1 MSNLPGKWRK
11 GNLPEGWGKSHIP
24 PHSSVPEEH
33 PKPPVKTVEVGRQAE
48 DTDNQVPE
56 QQLEQERATVF
67 EDISSSTQDS
77 QIFTEDN
84 NHSTSVNAVEKGNP
98 IVEHRI
104 LNPMKVTV
112 DRPRPRH
119 SASRVPSY
127 QPISSREPGKPRN
140 VEKSDTVTKK
150 KSWVPRFLVTFVV
163 AAFVVVGVIL
173 LTNLP
178 GNLPVKESPQST
190 VPSSDMEESENSPDS
205 TSQPDTSQS
214 PEASQSS
221 AQSSSEAPVSSKEDI
236 TPSPEPNSATNPPDT
251 LESQATISSEQPLEP
266 SPVYCSV
273 CGADCT
279 YQGLI
284 DGMCESCYEIY
295 GQPYNEPNVYCPNC
309 NYGFTVSGVGISGF
323 ECPQCHYKFFDPED
337 SYSQEFYDIAGYYE
351 GYQILVNGEPHD
363 IDSSDAQLT
372 LYADGSAYLYYAGVD
387 FHLSWD
393 VGEMWDESAPSEIIY
408 FDADGGNLTMYLPQ
422 DTEVLFSRVY

>member
-1 MSNLPGKWRK
+1 MSNLPEKWRK

-24 PHSSVPEEH
+24 PHSSVSEEAPE
-33 PKPPVKTVEVGRQAE
+33 PPVKAVEASRQAE
-48 DTDNQVPE
+48 DTDNRLPE
-56 QQLEQERATVF
+56 QQLEQEQSTVF
-67 EDISSSTQDS
+67 EDISSSTQES
-77 QIFTEDN
+77 KLFTEGN
-84 NHSTSVNAVEKGNP
+84 NLSAPVSAVEKEKP
-98 IVEHRI
+98 IAEHRV

-119 SASRVPSY
+119 SASRFPSHQSIY
-127 QPISSREPGKPRN
+127 AGEPGKPGN
-140 VEKSDTVTKK
+140 IKESDTGTKK
-150 KSWVPRFLVTFVV
+150 KSWVPRFLVAFVV
-163 AAFVVVGVIL
+163 VAFAVVGVIL
-173 LTNLP
+173 LTSLP
-178 GNLPVKESPQST
+178 GNLPVKESSQSR
-190 VPSSDMEESENSPDS
+190 VPSSDMEESKNSAGG
-205 TSQPDTSQS
+205 TSQPDTSRLL
-214 PEASQSS
+214 EANQSS
-221 AQSSSEAPVSSKEDI
+221 AQSSSEPPVSSKPDI
-236 TPSPEPNSATNPPDT
+236 TPSPEPNSATNSPDT
-251 LESQATISSEQPLEP
+251 SESQATISSEQP

-284 DGMCESCYEIY
+284 DGMCEDCYEIY

-309 NYGFTVSGVGISGF
+309 NYGFNVSGVGISGF
-323 ECPQCHYKFFDPED
+323 ECPQCHYKFYDPED
-337 SYSQEFYDIAGYYE
+337 SYSQEFYDISGYYE

-422 DTEVLFSRVY
+422 DTAVLFSRVY